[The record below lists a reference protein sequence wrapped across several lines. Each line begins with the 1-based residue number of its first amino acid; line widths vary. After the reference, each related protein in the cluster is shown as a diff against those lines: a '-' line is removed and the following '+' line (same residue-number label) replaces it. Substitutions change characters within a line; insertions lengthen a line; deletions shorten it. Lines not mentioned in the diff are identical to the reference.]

1 MGYVCWKMIPSAKSF
16 VGQLPILLTF
26 YDMKLIFLRIS
37 WKFQSFGS
45 GGEVM
50 LVGELEKEKE
60 KSTECNLQCNS
71 FANYTLT

>member
-1 MGYVCWKMIPSAKSF
+1 
-16 VGQLPILLTF
+16 
-26 YDMKLIFLRIS
+26 
-37 WKFQSFGS
+37 
-45 GGEVM
+45 M